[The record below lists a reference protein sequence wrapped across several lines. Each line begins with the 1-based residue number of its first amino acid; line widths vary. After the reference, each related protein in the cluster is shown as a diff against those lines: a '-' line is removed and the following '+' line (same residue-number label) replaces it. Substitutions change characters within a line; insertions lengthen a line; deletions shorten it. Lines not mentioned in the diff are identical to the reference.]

1 MKSAGESMRDG
12 RGVWWIALLGV
23 LVLVDVG
30 LIAAAVSSTQPRSQA
45 EAGPIPTYSQEIRE
59 PIATPSPSETPPPT
73 ASSTAAESD
82 DAPQVFL
89 SAVSATEAW
98 RATSGD
104 CAGTPARVERTT
116 DGGATWDGVALP
128 FDLRTVVAL
137 SAGSER
143 TSVYGG
149 VGGSCGLGYWSTF
162 TAGEFWKEYP
172 SDAIGVSYLDQATS
186 TVVSATDVSPA
197 PCDAPR
203 RVLVQ
208 NATTMVV
215 CDGLLETSG
224 SAGWTPLSVAGVVDA
239 TSTVSGYLLAL
250 RDAEGC
256 DGIAVATVAT
266 PLSEGV
272 EPTRVGCVSGADG
285 TVATAVTRVGD
296 VVWLSSADRSWVS
309 TDGGATW

>member
-1 MKSAGESMRDG
+1 MRSAGESMGGG
-12 RGVWWIALLGV
+12 RGVWWFALLGV

-30 LIAAAVSSTQPRSQA
+30 LIVAAVSSTQPRAQA
-45 EAGPIPTYSQEIRE
+45 EAGPIPTFSQE
-59 PIATPSPSETPPPT
+59 PIKDVVTPPPSETPTPT
-73 ASSTAAESD
+73 ASSSAAGSD
-82 DAPQVFL
+82 STPQVFL
-89 SAVSATEAW
+89 SAVSETEAW

-116 DGGATWDGVALP
+116 DGGATWDAVTIP

-149 VGGSCGLGYWSTF
+149 VGDTCGLGYWSTF

-208 NATTMVV
+208 DTTTMVV

-224 SAGWTPLSVAGVVDA
+224 SAGWTPLIVAGVMDA
-239 TSTVSGYLLAL
+239 TPAVPGYFLAL

-285 TVATAVTRVGD
+285 TVAIAVTRVGD
-296 VVWLSSADRSWVS
+296 VIWLSSADRSWVS
-309 TDGGATW
+309 TDGGVTW

>member
-1 MKSAGESMRDG
+1 MRSAGESMGGG
-12 RGVWWIALLGV
+12 RGVWWFALLGV

-30 LIAAAVSSTQPRSQA
+30 LIVAAVSSTQPRAQA
-45 EAGPIPTYSQEIRE
+45 EAGPIPTFSQE
-59 PIATPSPSETPPPT
+59 PIKDVVTPPPSETPTPS
-73 ASSTAAESD
+73 ASSSAAGSD
-82 DAPQVFL
+82 STPQVFL
-89 SAVSATEAW
+89 SAVSETEAW

-116 DGGATWDGVALP
+116 DGGATWDAVTLP

-137 SAGSER
+137 IAGSER

-149 VGGSCGLGYWSTF
+149 VGDDCGLGYWSSF

-172 SDAIGVSYLDQATS
+172 SDATGVAYLDRASS
-186 TVVSATDVSPA
+186 TVVSSSEVSPA

-208 NATTMVV
+208 GASTMVV
-215 CDGLLETSG
+215 CDGLLEIGG
-224 SAGWTPLSVAGVVDA
+224 SAGWTPVTVPGVFDA
-239 TSTVSGYLLAL
+239 TLATSVYLLVL
-250 RDAEGC
+250 RDVERC
-256 DGIAVATVAT
+256 DGVAVATVAT

-272 EPTRVGCVSGADG
+272 EPTRVGCVSGADAAG
-285 TVATAVTRVGD
+285 ATAVTRVGD

-309 TDGGATW
+309 TDGGVTW

>member
-1 MKSAGESMRDG
+1 MKSVGESMRGG
-12 RGVWWIALLGV
+12 RGVWWFALLGV
-23 LVLVDVG
+23 LVLVDLG
-30 LIAAAVSSTQPRSQA
+30 LIVAAVSSTQPRAQA
-45 EAGPIPTYSQEIRE
+45 EAGPIPTFSQEPGE
-59 PIATPSPSETPPPT
+59 AVATPSPSETPTPT
-73 ASSTAAESD
+73 ASSPAVARD

-116 DGGATWDGVALP
+116 DGGATWNAVTLP

-186 TVVSATDVSPA
+186 TVVSGTDVSPA
-197 PCDAPR
+197 PCAAPR

-208 NATTMVV
+208 EATTMVV

-224 SAGWTPLSVAGVVDA
+224 SAGWTPLSIPGVMDA
-239 TSTVSGYLLAL
+239 TPAPPGYFLAL

-266 PLSEGV
+266 PLSKGV
-272 EPTRVGCVSGADG
+272 EPTRVGCAAGADG

-309 TDGGATW
+309 TDGGVTW